1 MKAVND
7 LAGLNGIV
15 PTLLVFRAYPHI
27 TKDSLLLPFITE
39 QAKAIYKAI
48 KKVRRLYAEQQVNNA
63 FAIRNRLN
71 TKLILTL
78 LL

>member
-1 MKAVND
+1 MP
-7 LAGLNGIV
+7 I
-15 PTLLVFRAYPHI
+15 LLVFKAYSCI
-27 TKDSLLLPFITE
+27 IRDFLLSPFITE

-48 KKVRRLYAEQQVNNA
+48 KEVRRFYTKQQVNNTLV
-63 FAIRNRLN
+63 IRNRLN